1 MSDPW
6 LSPAQQHPGPP
17 LPPAQP
23 APPSGFPQPVPAATT
38 LPYGGAPQ
46 HVGGFGFPPPP
57 VAAPSRRTNGIAVAA
72 LVVAV
77 VALCGGR
84 VLALTCGGSGFAQGR
99 GRAMAGGYEVEGR
112 LPQAGPGRVYAPHD
126 VQTEV
131 ERVLE
136 ADWSTFED
144 LECEPLTFGPGAYTS
159 CTGIVDDLE
168 TEIELDVVDD
178 AGHFTLTQYW

>member
-6 LSPAQQHPGPP
+6 LPPAQQHPAAP
-17 LPPAQP
+17 QP
-23 APPSGFPQPVPAATT
+23 AA
-38 LPYGGAPQ
+38 
-46 HVGGFGFPPPP
+46 GFGFPPAP
-57 VAAPSRRTNGIAVAA
+57 VAAPPRATSGIAVAA

-77 VALCGGR
+77 VALIGVIGLT
-84 VLALTCGGSGFAQGR
+84 LAYVGSAFGPGLAG
-99 GRAMAGGYEVEGR
+99 AMGDGYELEGT
-112 LPQAGPGRVYAPHD
+112 LPQAAPGRVYTPQE
-126 VQTEV
+126 VQAEV

-144 LECEPLTFGPGAYTS
+144 LECERLTFEPGASTS

-168 TEIELDVVDD
+168 TEIEMDVVDD